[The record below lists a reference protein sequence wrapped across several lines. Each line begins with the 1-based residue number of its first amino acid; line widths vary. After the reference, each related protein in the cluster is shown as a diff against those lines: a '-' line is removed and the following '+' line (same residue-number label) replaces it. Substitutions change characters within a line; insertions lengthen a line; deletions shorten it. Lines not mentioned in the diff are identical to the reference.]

1 MGPGVVNLD
10 ADVVVVTA
18 SPLGLAALSDLSDRQ
33 CFSPGNLQGWIL

>member
-1 MGPGVVNLD
+1 MGPGVANLD

-18 SPLGLAALSDLSDRQ
+18 SPLGLAALFDLSDRQ